1 MHLFISKSN
10 CWHTVFFL
18 AFLCLEISPEEKK
31 KTQKTNNTPLKNQ
44 KQQQQNNRRKTPTL
58 KLRTVK

>member
-31 KTQKTNNTPLKNQ
+31 NPKNKQHPIKKPKTTTT
-44 KQQQQNNRRKTPTL
+44 KQQKENSQT
-58 KLRTVK
+58 